1 MGWPPRREAM
11 RTPSTIPE
19 NLAFRGRNIL
29 RSEFVLKGSDA
40 RGQIVTGLTPGCRAR
55 DVDFV
60 SSNLPAS

>member
-1 MGWPPRREAM
+1 MAPATGSE
-11 RTPSTIPE
+11 RTPQTIPE
-19 NLAFRGRNIL
+19 NLAFGGRNIL
-29 RSEFVLKGSDA
+29 RSAFVLKGSDA